1 MQFETLTVNG
11 TEYNLK
17 ISARNACLLEESIG
31 CSIVDGLQRLTQIS
45 FLSEYYF
52 RAMLGHNDS
61 VKKKDDVLTIFDE
74 YIICGGTYDELQAT
88 MIEVLVTSGILAK
101 EAADAVKN
109 LKTKQKDAFEKLSK

>member
-11 TEYNLK
+11 AEYNLK

-45 FLSEYYF
+45 VLSEYYF

-74 YIICGGTYDELQAT
+74 YIICGGTYDELQAK